1 MHTKINPTEPQA
13 ITLRNI
19 PPDTARRIAEKA
31 TADGISLNKAVLRL
45 LDESAGSSH
54 SVKKERTDFSK
65 FGGTW
70 DAEEA
75 DAFDRY
81 LAESRQIDQS
91 DWE

>member
-1 MHTKINPTEPQA
+1 MQAKINPAELQA

-19 PPDTARRIAEKA
+19 PPDTARRIVEKA
-31 TADGISLNKAVLRL
+31 ATDGISLNKAVLRL
-45 LDESAGSSH
+45 LDESAASSH

-65 FGGTW
+65 LAGGW

-75 DAFDRY
+75 DAFDKY
-81 LAESRQIDQS
+81 LAEIRRIDPA

>member
-1 MHTKINPTEPQA
+1 MQTKINPAELQA

-31 TADGISLNKAVLRL
+31 TADGISLNKAVIRL
-45 LDESAGSSH
+45 LEESSTQSTPP
-54 SVKKERTDFSK
+54 KPERTDFSK
-65 FGGTW
+65 LAGGW

-81 LAESRQIDQS
+81 LAEMRRIDPA
-91 DWE
+91 DWA